1 MMNAITE
8 MIKIKRINFEN
19 KVIDGDVLSLSINR
33 TCSIK
38 IEHNKRDIL
47 ATLNIKIAPNKEE
60 SDASL
65 WIEFESLGRFSA
77 DENIEKEQ
85 VKTVGNAIYLKMYT
99 HAQTMMQAMTSL
111 AGMRAL
117 IIPDIPPGEE
127 PTIIEE

>member
-1 MMNAITE
+1 MMNVITE
-8 MIKIKRINFEN
+8 MIKIKRVNFEN

-60 SDASL
+60 SDSSL

-85 VKTVGNAIYLKMYT
+85 AKTVGNAIYLKMYA

-117 IIPDIPPGEE
+117 IIPDIPLDEE